1 MYAKII
7 IDKTALPSPTKVNVT
22 REILWSSSTG
32 RSVKTGEM
40 IGAVVATKR
49 TMEVEW
55 TNITA
60 SEYETIRNALYAGF
74 FGPVYYNTSDGGE
87 IIKMTKAYRSNFT
100 EDDKGFVKTPSGYT
114 HYYTSVKVSIIE
126 K

>member
-1 MYAKII
+1 MYAQIKING
-7 IDKTALPSPTKVNVT
+7 TALPSPTKVNT
-22 REILWSSSTG
+22 TGEILWSSSTG

-40 IGAVVATKR
+40 IGAVVATKH
-49 TMEVEW
+49 TLDVEW

-60 SEYETIRNALYAGF
+60 AEYKTIKDNLKAGF
-74 FGPVYYNTSDGGE
+74 FGPVNYCSSEGEE
-87 IIKMTKAYRSNFT
+87 IIKMTKAYRGSFND
-100 EDDKGFVKTPSGYT
+100 DDKGFVGDT

>member
-1 MYAKII
+1 MYAQIKING
-7 IDKTALPSPTKVNVT
+7 TALPSPTKVNVT

-49 TMEVEW
+49 TLEVEW

-60 SEYETIRNALYAGF
+60 AQYKTIRDELYAGF
-74 FGPVYYNTSDGGE
+74 FGPVEYCTSSDGE
-87 IIKMTKAYRSNFT
+87 IITMAKAYRSSFT
-100 EDDKGFVKTPSGYT
+100 EDDKGFVGNT